1 MENEKEKIIHDRI
14 TNIEGRM
21 GSLSIEIKD
30 LDDKLDAVDSKHSD
44 RHLEMVKLTS
54 DLKGSSKA
62 TEQNTKRMAN
72 SIESLVDELKQS
84 NTRTDD
90 RFKKVDM
97 DVGEIKNK
105 ISNREEEKRLK
116 LEEKKLSNGVLV
128 AIISGGF
135 ILVQVC
141 VNVIAPLFFGG

>member
-62 TEQNTKRMAN
+62 TEQNTKRTADAL
-72 SIESLVDELKQS
+72 SDLVDEFRQS
-84 NTRTDD
+84 NSRTDD
-90 RFKKVDM
+90 RFNRVDTE
-97 DVGEIKNK
+97 VQVIKNK
-105 ISNREEEKRLK
+105 VDNREEEKRLK
-116 LEEKKLSNGVLV
+116 IEEKKLSNGVIV

>member
-1 MENEKEKIIHDRI
+1 
-14 TNIEGRM
+14 
-21 GSLSIEIKD
+21 
-30 LDDKLDAVDSKHSD
+30 
-44 RHLEMVKLTS
+44 
-54 DLKGSSKA
+54 
-62 TEQNTKRMAN
+62 KRMAN

-84 NTRTDD
+84 NARTDD
-90 RFKKVDM
+90 RFKKVDI

-105 ISNREEEKRLK
+105 INNREEEKRLK

>member
-84 NTRTDD
+84 NSRTDD
-90 RFKKVDM
+90 RFKKVDV

-105 ISNREEEKRLK
+105 INNREEEKRLK
-116 LEEKKLSNGVLV
+116 LEEKKLSNRTLGF
-128 AIISGGF
+128 IIAGGF
-135 ILVQVC
+135 AVVQVIIQ
-141 VNVIAPLFFGG
+141 VISPLFFGG